1 MEQMEFEKL
10 KLKDIL
16 EKYEEYIDDTKLEL
30 KNIYKLYNQDEARE
44 REHNLKNRL
53 YSLEV
58 NVNKPYFARIDFDNE
73 NGVEDICYI
82 GKVGVSNYDNE
93 IVVVDWR
100 APISSLYYDS
110 IIGKTSYKVNGD
122 SINGNLKLKRQYNI
136 ENKQLIGF
144 FDVDTVSNDDLLK
157 PYLSIN
163 ADARTKNIVATIQ
176 KEQNDIIRSDFS
188 KNLIIQGVAG
198 SGKTTVALH
207 RIAYLAYNYRN
218 LINNEQYMV
227 IGPNKFFVNY
237 ISDMLPELNVNDVAQ
252 YDLVELT
259 ETFINQ
265 KLNLQDESEIIKKYL
280 HGYKNDLPKIKTD
293 LEYKN
298 IIDTYFKDYFT
309 NNINYKPI
317 TIYDFIVIDSTTIKQ
332 YWEEVLKRDYED
344 LKSAINRLI
353 SLLSKYCENNKETI
367 LSKINKHI
375 ELKMEDGADLLECR
389 KMRTNMIDKFQSNI
403 NSIIKSHFKPMLK
416 TSTAIYDDIKNNMN
430 KYTSN
435 KIILQNMNNNLK
447 YEDLPAL
454 IYIEYK
460 INGYKDFDKYRH
472 IVIDEAQDYNTFS
485 FIALQKIFPKASFSI
500 YGDIAQSI
508 YSYRSLDNWESIK
521 NNFFKTVDIK
531 YLNKSYRT
539 TIEIM
544 SEANKINKYLNLPE
558 ASAVIRHGNEVT
570 YKKVLEAE
578 EFIPLINELIA
589 DGKKSIAIISKDT
602 EISNTLYLNLKNNI
616 NLTNISDKS
625 VEYING
631 ICTISCHLCKGLEFD
646 AVIVNNIN
654 DFDINN
660 ILEMKLLYVAMTRAL
675 HSLVMTYTKK
685 IPSLLE
691 KNTINDN

>member
-1 MEQMEFEKL
+1 MDQMEFEKL

-30 KNIYKLYNQDEARE
+30 KNIYKLYSQDEARE

-53 YSLEV
+53 YSLER
-58 NVNKPYFARIDFDNE
+58 NVDKPYFARIDFDNE

-93 IVVVDWR
+93 VVVVDWR

-110 IIGKTSYKVNGD
+110 AIGKTSYKVND
-122 SINGNLKLKRQYNI
+122 DIINGNLKLKRQYNI
-136 ENKQLIGF
+136 ENKQLIDF

-157 PYLSIN
+157 PYLSVN

-218 LINNEQYMV
+218 LINNDQYMI

-237 ISDMLPELNVNDVAQ
+237 ISDMLPELDVNDVAQ
-252 YDLVELT
+252 YDLVELA

-265 KLNLQDESEIIKKYL
+265 KLKLQDENEIIKKYL
-280 HGYKNDLPKIKTD
+280 NGYKNELPKIKTD

-298 IIDTYFKDYFT
+298 IIDEYFKDYFI

-317 TIYDFIVIDSTTIKQ
+317 TIYDFAVIDSSTIKQ
-332 YWEEVLKRDYED
+332 YWGEVLKRDYED
-344 LKSAINRLI
+344 LKSAVNRLT
-353 SLLSKYCENNKETI
+353 SLLSKYCESNKETI

-375 ELKMEDGADLLECR
+375 ELKMENGVDLLECR

-403 NSIIKSHFKPMLK
+403 NSIIKSHFKPMFK

-430 KYTSN
+430 KYTNN
-435 KIILQNMNNNLK
+435 KIMLQNMDNNLK

-500 YGDIAQSI
+500 YGDVAQSI

-521 NNFFKTVDIK
+521 NNVFKTVDIK

-544 SEANKINKYLNLPE
+544 NEANKINKYLNLPE

-570 YKKVLEAE
+570 YKKVLETK

-602 EISNTLYLNLKNNI
+602 ETSNNLYLNLKNNI
-616 NLTNISDKS
+616 DLTNISDKT
-625 VEYING
+625 VEDING

-646 AVIVNNIN
+646 AVIINNVNN
-654 DFDINN
+654 FDINN
-660 ILEMKLLYVAMTRAL
+660 KLEMKLLYVAMTRAL
-675 HSLVMTYTKK
+675 HSLVITYNDG
-685 IPSLLE
+685 IPKLL
-691 KNTINDN
+691 K

>member
-1 MEQMEFEKL
+1 MSQMEFEKL

-16 EKYEEYIDDTKLEL
+16 EKYEEYINDTKLEL
-30 KNIYKLYNQDEARE
+30 KNIYKLYNQDEAKE

-58 NVNKPYFARIDFDNE
+58 NVDKPYFARIDFDNE
-73 NGVEDICYI
+73 NGLKDICYI

-93 IVVVDWR
+93 IIVVDWR

-110 IIGKTSYKVNGD
+110 AIGKTSYKVND
-122 SINGNLKLKRQYNI
+122 DIINGNLKLKRQYNI
-136 ENKQLIGF
+136 ENKQLIDF

-157 PYLSIN
+157 PYLSVN

-176 KEQNDIIRSDFS
+176 EEQNDIIRSEFS

-218 LINNEQYMV
+218 LIHNDQYMV

-237 ISDMLPELNVNDVAQ
+237 ISDMLPELDVNDVAQ
-252 YDLVELT
+252 YDLVELA

-265 KLNLQDESEIIKKYL
+265 KLNLQNENEIIKKYL
-280 HGYKNDLPKIKTD
+280 NGYKNELPKIKTD

-298 IIDTYFKDYFT
+298 IIDAYFKDYFT
-309 NNINYKPI
+309 NNINYKSI
-317 TIYDFIVIDSTTIKQ
+317 TIYDFVVIDPTTIEQ
-332 YWEEVLKRDYED
+332 YWEEVLKRDYDD

-353 SLLSKYCENNKETI
+353 NLLSKFCENNKETI

-375 ELKMEDGADLLECR
+375 DLKIENGSDLLECR
-389 KMRTNMIDKFQSNI
+389 KMRTNMINKFQSNI
-403 NSIIKSHFKPMLK
+403 NSIIKNHFKLMFK
-416 TSTAIYDDIKNNMN
+416 KSTVIYDDIKNNMN
-430 KYTSN
+430 KYTNN
-435 KIILQNMNNNLK
+435 KILLQNIDNILK

-460 INGYKDFDKYRH
+460 INGYKNFDKYRH

-508 YSYRSLDNWESIK
+508 YAYRSLDNWESIK
-521 NNFFKTVDIK
+521 NNVFKTIDIK

-544 SEANKINKYLNLPE
+544 NEANKINKYLNLPE

-570 YKKVLEAE
+570 YKKVLKTE
-578 EFIPLINELIA
+578 EFIPLINELMA
-589 DGKKSIAIISKDT
+589 DGKKNIAIISKDAET
-602 EISNTLYLNLKNNI
+602 SNTLYLKLKNNI

-625 VEYING
+625 VENING

-646 AVIVNNIN
+646 AVIINNVNN
-654 DFDINN
+654 FDINN
-660 ILEMKLLYVAMTRAL
+660 TLDMKLLYVAMTRAL
-675 HSLVMTYTKK
+675 HSLVITYNDS
-685 IPSLLE
+685 IPRILQ
-691 KNTINDN
+691 

>member
-1 MEQMEFEKL
+1 MSQMEFEKL

-16 EKYEEYIDDTKLEL
+16 EKYEEYINDTKLEL
-30 KNIYKLYNQDEARE
+30 KNIYKLYNQDEAKE

-58 NVNKPYFARIDFDNE
+58 NVDKPYFARIDFDNE
-73 NGVEDICYI
+73 NGLKDICYI

-93 IVVVDWR
+93 IIVVDWR

-110 IIGKTSYKVNGD
+110 AIGKTSYKVND
-122 SINGNLKLKRQYNI
+122 DIINGNLKLKRQYNI
-136 ENKQLIGF
+136 ENKQLIDF

-157 PYLSIN
+157 PYLSVN

-176 KEQNDIIRSDFS
+176 EEQNDIIRSDFS

-218 LINNEQYMV
+218 LIHNDQYMV

-237 ISDMLPELNVNDVAQ
+237 ISDMLPELDVNDVAQ
-252 YDLVELT
+252 YDLVELA

-265 KLNLQDESEIIKKYL
+265 KLNLQNENEIIKKYL
-280 HGYKNDLPKIKTD
+280 NGYKNELPKIKTD

-298 IIDTYFKDYFT
+298 IIDAYFKDYFT
-309 NNINYKPI
+309 NNINYKSI
-317 TIYDFIVIDSTTIKQ
+317 TIYDFVVIDPTTIKQ
-332 YWEEVLKRDYED
+332 YWEEVLKRDYDD

-353 SLLSKYCENNKETI
+353 NLLSKFCENNKETI

-375 ELKMEDGADLLECR
+375 DLKIENGSDLLECR
-389 KMRTNMIDKFQSNI
+389 KTRTNMINKFQSNI
-403 NSIIKSHFKPMLK
+403 NSIIKNHFKLMFK
-416 TSTAIYDDIKNNMN
+416 KSTVIYDDIKNNMN
-430 KYTSN
+430 KYTNN
-435 KIILQNMNNNLK
+435 KILLQNIDNILK

-460 INGYKDFDKYRH
+460 INGYKNFDKYRH

-508 YSYRSLDNWESIK
+508 YAYRSLDNWESIK
-521 NNFFKTVDIK
+521 NNVFKTIDIK

-544 SEANKINKYLNLPE
+544 NEANKINKYLNLPE

-570 YKKVLEAE
+570 YKKVLKTE
-578 EFIPLINELIA
+578 EFIPLINELMA
-589 DGKKSIAIISKDT
+589 DGKKNIAIISKDAET
-602 EISNTLYLNLKNNI
+602 SNTLYLKLKNNI

-625 VEYING
+625 VENING

-646 AVIVNNIN
+646 AVIINNVNN
-654 DFDINN
+654 FDINN
-660 ILEMKLLYVAMTRAL
+660 TLDMKLLYVAMTRAL
-675 HSLVMTYTKK
+675 HSLVITYNDS
-685 IPSLLE
+685 IPRILQ
-691 KNTINDN
+691 